1 MGVGKGGSDTNLEGA
16 IFEKVA
22 DEGREV
28 STQAKGME
36 VSQDAVLPG
45 CVESFFKVKKD
56 GDHVASFNEGLSDE
70 GLQADQV
77 IKSGSRFSET
87 ALEIA
92 QRVRRFQIPHEP
104 VVYRFFKKFT

>member
-28 STQAKGME
+28 PTQAKGME

-45 CVESFFKVKKD
+45 CVESFFKVKKKMAIMWPPSTK
-56 GDHVASFNEGLSDE
+56 V
-70 GLQADQV
+70 
-77 IKSGSRFSET
+77 SRMKVSRRIRRSRVDLDFSET

-104 VVYRFFKKFT
+104 VVYHFF